1 MCNMIKLISTKI
13 PAIVLVVLLCAAG
26 NLQAQQAITCF
37 GGDVSG
43 ITGSLSNS
51 GGEVAVLTAYA
62 PAITVVNVT
71 ESFSEGIQQPYT
83 ARDAE
88 SEGIEALSVSVAI
101 YPNPTAENI
110 TLECDQPAQLTYT
123 IYNANGQVLSHG
135 TYTGG
140 QQTIDLKKYAAGSY
154 MLHVASADNSK
165 KNIYKIIKA
174 K

>member
-1 MCNMIKLISTKI
+1 MIKNISTKI
-13 PAIVLVVLLCAAG
+13 PAIALLVLLCATG
-26 NLQAQQAITCF
+26 GLRAQQAITSF

-71 ESFSEGIQQPYT
+71 ESFSEGVQQPYT

-88 SEGIEALSVSVAI
+88 HEGIDALTVSVAV
-101 YPNPTAENI
+101 YPNPTATDI

-123 IYNANGQVLSHG
+123 IYNANGQALSHG
-135 TYTGG
+135 SFSGG
-140 QQTIDLKKYAAGSY
+140 KQTIDLQQYAAGNY
-154 MLHVASADNSK
+154 MLHVTSADNSQ